1 MENLAGLI
9 LMDAIDGAFFAT
21 LAATAAAAAAAA
33 EFEGIATMLS
43 SRKEEKRRDLI

>member
-21 LAATAAAAAAAA
+21 LAATAAAAAA

>member
-21 LAATAAAAAAAA
+21 LAATAAA